1 MSGTSDGPDQEAL
14 FYIEGPDERG
24 CVWAHGASS
33 ADPWARNLGPQDQVA
48 RVLSQWLVSIEH
60 NEQGQRPTA
69 RRLGPSEDDKRLAKR
84 LRKAARPK
92 DHRDEGGQ
100 G

>member
-1 MSGTSDGPDQEAL
+1 MSGTSVDRGDEDAI

-24 CVWAHGASS
+24 CVWVHGASS
-33 ADPWARNLGPQDQVA
+33 ADPWARNLGPQERVVE
-48 RVLSQWLVSIEH
+48 VLSQWLAAIDAPQVK
-60 NEQGQRPTA
+60 G
-69 RRLGPSEDDKRLAKR
+69 RRLAAVEDEKRQAKR
-84 LRKAARPK
+84 SRKMARPK